1 VTSIFGFK
9 VEAPRLPSWNE
20 VKSTV
25 AHGAQQATQIG
36 RAAVSHARNLGQ
48 HGVDLGRRAIA
59 DPEGTVRQ
67 LASSARSGI
76 RQAETAVKGGI
87 RDGVMFTG
95 RTIGQG
101 ADIARRAIPGDSLA
115 ARTARG
121 LITGAEQR
129 ARFTVGVAGGLATEA
144 VGLVGVA
151 GTVATSAAELQFSPT
166 ARAELRQ
173 TIASGVSRGGLAVA
187 DYARSVAADPSRVAG
202 DIGGA
207 ATATWR
213 AGSGFVQGQVQRHED
228 AFRRGEGFETIG
240 MTTGQVASYFIPVGA
255 GAKAAATTVRGA
267 EAIAVGSARV
277 VAREGG
283 EAALRLAGAE
293 TRVVSLT
300 TSTAAREAAEA
311 SGARLLQGAEA
322 GGGTVRVARS
332 GGVTAQDLA
341 AASRQSGSEVAL
353 YRNLTTNERFVA
365 VGTRTGVEVPQ
376 GSRLIAHTQP
386 GTGAAA
392 VRASVADEAAL
403 ARLGQRSSVIIDQG
417 GTAATRFRA
426 TEEGAALARSESGAV
441 QLRTPAADGVSGAD
455 NIVAKT
461 GETAATRSGKAV
473 HKRLA
478 DERRASGEFDLVQKP
493 ITRLDGSAIEVPKRV
508 DLKTGSPQD
517 LRVQQ
522 AIPDAVN
529 FERKLI
535 LDDKP
540 LARDIAKDK
549 QEMIRFIEA
558 YRTSR
563 GELPEIIAIQRYNA
577 AGNPVRTDLYKPS
590 DFLPT
595 GSGK

>member
-1 VTSIFGFK
+1 MPSIFGFK

-25 AHGAQQATQIG
+25 AQGAQQATQLG
-36 RAAVSHARNLGQ
+36 RSAISHARNLGQ
-48 HGVDLGRRAIA
+48 QGADLGRRAIA

-67 LASSARSGI
+67 LAKSARSGI
-76 RQAETAVKGGI
+76 HQAETAVKGGI

-101 ADIARRAIPGDSLA
+101 AEIARRAIPGDSLA

-121 LITGAEQR
+121 LITGAEQK

-151 GTVATSAAELQFSPT
+151 GTLATSATELQFSPT
-166 ARAELRQ
+166 ARTELRQ

-187 DYARSVAADPSRVAG
+187 DYARAVAADPSRVAG

-207 ATATWR
+207 ATATWQ
-213 AGSGFVQGQVQRHED
+213 AGSGFVEGQVHRHQD

-267 EAIAVGSARV
+267 EAIAVGGARV

-283 EAALRLAGAE
+283 EAALRVAGAE

-300 TSTAAREAAEA
+300 TTTAAREAAEI
-311 SGARLLQGAEA
+311 SGTRLLQGAEA

-353 YRNLTTNERFVA
+353 YRNLATNERFVA

-392 VRASVADEAAL
+392 VRASVADEVAL
-403 ARLGQRSSVIIDQG
+403 SRLGQRSSVIVDQG

-441 QLRTPAADGVSGAD
+441 QLRTPAAQPSLLPGEGAVGSYRDLVAAGSKGDNITPHHIPSAKRMAQDGVSKAD
-455 NIVAKT
+455 GISINMEQPHPGVGGRHRATFTYGNQADLGLSARDALAAGIRDARKIYQAD
-461 GETAATRSGKAV
+461 GLYTA
-473 HKRLA
+473 
-478 DERRASGEFDLVQKP
+478 EIRAS
-493 ITRLDGSAIEVPKRV
+493 
-508 DLKTGSPQD
+508 LK
-517 LRVQQ
+517 
-522 AIPDAVN
+522 
-529 FERKLI
+529 ELI
-535 LDDKP
+535 DMNKTQHP
-540 LARDIAKDK
+540 GIFAK
-549 QEMIRFIEA
+549 
-558 YRTSR
+558 
-563 GELPEIIAIQRYNA
+563 
-577 AGNPVRTDLYKPS
+577 PVR
-590 DFLPT
+590 
-595 GSGK
+595 